1 MKIELIKD
9 NEEVEMYGEMSCL
22 TIRNFEKYGERFEG
36 DKIDF
41 WLLLDDFV
49 RKIDSICPNDLDYE
63 DVVF

>member
-1 MKIELIKD
+1 
-9 NEEVEMYGEMSCL
+9 MYGEMPCL
-22 TIRNFEKYGERFEG
+22 PIRNFEKYGERFEG
-36 DKIDF
+36 DKIDS